1 MLMVKIMIYV
11 AVLSAA
17 VVSSAASEE
26 TTMMMTSDDLDRWIN
41 DLLVKLHL
49 QGPLIRLTG
58 LIIAAV
64 AVQMMIAGLK
74 ECLN

>member
-41 DLLVKLHL
+41 DLLEGRV
-49 QGPLIRLTG
+49 
-58 LIIAAV
+58 
-64 AVQMMIAGLK
+64 
-74 ECLN
+74 